1 MHPITVSK
9 RVETFLRRRAS
20 YHHEV
25 ASRYDRLISLL
36 CGGRE
41 WRNAEA
47 PINSQVPPSLVTSS
61 QKRGSVPSLY
71 WRVAL
76 TLPFLSRAGRI
87 TMSTS
92 RPSRVNMR
100 TSRSTAKPR
109 SLPVTTKRD
118 LRRGVAHDVR
128 GVSLRQ
134 LLVVEYGRDFFGED
148 GLRDHGV
155 GDIARAERSASGRG
169 RLG

>member
-109 SLPVTTKRD
+109 SL
-118 LRRGVAHDVR
+118 GVAHDVR